1 MSIISSLIGPAT
13 EIVGKF
19 VQDKDK
25 AAQLAHDIFEGA
37 TDTS

>member
-1 MSIISSLIGPAT
+1 MSIFSSLIGPAA

-25 AAQLAHDIFEGA
+25 AAELSA
-37 TDTS
+37 